1 MTGKIPYF
9 FRQNSDF
16 YYLTGCLEPESI
28 LVLWSDNAKE
38 SNSILFMRPNNQHDE
53 LWDGARTGV
62 EHSIEFF
69 GVDETHSTNDFSRI
83 CQKLA
88 IGQTNNIWYD
98 MQDEN
103 VTSILS
109 EKFKTIETS
118 NSTQYHS
125 VVECL
130 NEMRVI
136 KSPAEINLMRRT
148 CQIASEAINQ
158 TIKETR
164 PGDSEHHIQA
174 RTDFYCRMK
183 NASFL
188 AYPPVVAAGDNA
200 NTIHYITNTQIAK
213 DNELVL
219 MDAGCEYGG
228 YSSDIT
234 RTWPVNGKFTP
245 AQDIL
250 YDVVYTVQM
259 ELLETVAN
267 ARDISLD
274 QLFHVMCIRL
284 GKYLQEIG
292 VIDKSLSVMDA
303 AKQVMIKFCPHHVS
317 HYLGMDIH
325 DTPLISRERQLEA
338 GMIFTIEP
346 GKQ

>member
-28 LVLWSDNAKE
+28 LVLWSDKTKE
-38 SNSILFMRPNNQHDE
+38 MNSILFMRPNDKHDE
-53 LWDGARTGV
+53 LWDGSRTGV

-69 GVDETHSTNDFSRI
+69 GVDEAHSIKDFSRI

-88 IGQTNNIWYD
+88 TGQTNNVWYD

-103 VTSILS
+103 VTSILT
-109 EKFKTIETS
+109 EKFKTIEAS
-118 NSTQYHS
+118 NSIQYHS
-125 VVECL
+125 IVEFL

-148 CQIASEAINQ
+148 CEIASEAINQ
-158 TIKETR
+158 TMKETR
-164 PGDSEHHIQA
+164 PGDSEHHIHA

-228 YSSDIT
+228 YS
-234 RTWPVNGKFTP
+234 R
-245 AQDIL
+245 
-250 YDVVYTVQM
+250 
-259 ELLETVAN
+259 
-267 ARDISLD
+267 
-274 QLFHVMCIRL
+274 
-284 GKYLQEIG
+284 
-292 VIDKSLSVMDA
+292 
-303 AKQVMIKFCPHHVS
+303 
-317 HYLGMDIH
+317 
-325 DTPLISRERQLEA
+325 
-338 GMIFTIEP
+338 
-346 GKQ
+346 